1 MESPTEKFLSHK
13 ALLTVTQR
21 IGLEMSEKDLQLLKK
36 NTTVTPRRGTDYID
50 ITVKHS
56 PREEAIRI
64 ANAIA
69 EVGVERAANTEKN
82 RAKRFLETLDGEIM
96 AQSNLVDEHRKNLT
110 VLIQQFVITPPY
122 TNETPRERLTAL
134 QTQRDEIKTLYKAL
148 SKQSDDKLIHYAAA
162 LDLPESKVAT
172 YYQQYQNLSQKRTA
186 LIKKGIEKNHHD
198 ITAIDQKMKLAWVNA
213 SKEVASLNA
222 VLETKLNLVERQI
235 VRLTSTI
242 ENSPDNT
249 IEQSLQQNDYNQA
262 KEIYEQSRDFLRE
275 MESKQQEARV
285 HLNKPHYPLT
295 IHERAQ

>member
-1 MESPTEKFLSHK
+1 
-13 ALLTVTQR
+13 
-21 IGLEMSEKDLQLLKK
+21 
-36 NTTVTPRRGTDYID
+36 
-50 ITVKHS
+50 
-56 PREEAIRI
+56 
-64 ANAIA
+64 
-69 EVGVERAANTEKN
+69 
-82 RAKRFLETLDGEIM
+82 
-96 AQSNLVDEHRKNLT
+96 
-110 VLIQQFVITPPY
+110 
-122 TNETPRERLTAL
+122 
-134 QTQRDEIKTLYKAL
+134 
-148 SKQSDDKLIHYAAA
+148 
-162 LDLPESKVAT
+162 
-172 YYQQYQNLSQKRTA
+172 
-186 LIKKGIEKNHHD
+186 
-198 ITAIDQKMKLAWVNA
+198 MKLAWVNA